1 MSLIEFIPKDAVERL
16 CLLFNLL
23 VISFGGGSS
32 LMTKNLAKQVD
43 KIKLKVGNAD
53 QNLLIPT

>member
-43 KIKLKVGNAD
+43 KIKLKVGHAEY
-53 QNLLIPT
+53 QL